1 MINLFEKVWFLQLD
15 EHEVVHCAIVKADRP
30 AAQRLRE
37 LLLPGPR
44 WEDLDQGRNRA
55 EGRKGRCEQSF
66 LLGGVAVPQR

>member
-37 LLLPGPR
+37 LLHPGPR
-44 WEDLDQGRNRA
+44 WEDLD
-55 EGRKGRCEQSF
+55 
-66 LLGGVAVPQR
+66 